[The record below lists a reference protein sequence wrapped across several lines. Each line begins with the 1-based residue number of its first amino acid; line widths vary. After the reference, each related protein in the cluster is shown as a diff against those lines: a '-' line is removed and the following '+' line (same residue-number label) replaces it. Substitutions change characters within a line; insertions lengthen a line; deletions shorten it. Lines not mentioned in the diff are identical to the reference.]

1 MNDTLP
7 LIDHA
12 LILAGI
18 LFSLGLLG
26 VLVRRNIIFM
36 LISLEVMLNA
46 TGLAFIAAGS
56 HWGQA
61 DGQIMFL
68 AVVTLGAAEVAVG
81 LGLTLI
87 LFRRYKS
94 VDVDNLNQLKG

>member
-1 MNDTLP
+1 MNPALV
-7 LIDHA
+7 DHA
-12 LILAGI
+12 LILAGL
-18 LFSLGLLG
+18 LFCIGLVG

-56 HWGQA
+56 FWNQA

-68 AVVTLGAAEVAVG
+68 AVVTLGASEVAVG
-81 LGLTLI
+81 LGLTLL
-87 LFRRYKS
+87 LFKRYGS
-94 VDVDNLNQLKG
+94 VDVDNLKQLRG

>member
-1 MNDTLP
+1 MSDP
-7 LIDHA
+7 VLIHHS
-12 LILAGI
+12 IVLAAI

-36 LISLEVMLNA
+36 LVSLEVMLNA
-46 TGLAFIAAGS
+46 TGLAFVAAGS
-56 HWGQA
+56 YWNQS

-81 LGLTLI
+81 LGLTLL
-87 LFRRYKS
+87 LFRRYQS
-94 VDVDNLNQLKG
+94 VDVDNLKELRG

>member
-1 MNDTLP
+1 MNSP
-7 LIDHA
+7 ELIHHSI
-12 LILAGI
+12 ILAAI

-46 TGLAFIAAGS
+46 TGLAFVAAGS
-56 HWGQA
+56 YWDQP

-81 LGLTLI
+81 LGLTLL
-87 LFRRYKS
+87 LFRRYQS
-94 VDVDNLNQLKG
+94 VDVDNLKELRG

>member
-1 MNDTLP
+1 MDSA

-12 LILAGI
+12 LILAGL
-18 LFSLGLLG
+18 LFCIGLLG

-36 LISLEVMLNA
+36 LISMEVMLNA

-56 HWGQA
+56 FWNQA
-61 DGQIMFL
+61 DGQIMFI

-81 LGLTLI
+81 LGLTLL
-87 LFRRYKS
+87 LFKRYQS
-94 VDVDNLNQLKG
+94 VDVDNLKQLRG

>member
-1 MNDTLP
+1 MATAA
-7 LIDHA
+7 LINHA
-12 LILAGI
+12 LILAAI
-18 LFSLGLLG
+18 LFCLGLLG

-46 TGLAFIAAGS
+46 AGLAFIAAGS
-56 HWGQA
+56 LWNQA

-81 LGLTLI
+81 LGLTLL
-87 LFRRYKS
+87 LFRRYNS
-94 VDVDNLNQLKG
+94 VNVDNLNELKG

>member
-1 MNDTLP
+1 METLP
-7 LIDHA
+7 LLDHA

-18 LFSLGLLG
+18 LFCLGLIG

-56 HWGQA
+56 HWDQA

-81 LGLTLI
+81 LGLTLL
-87 LFRRYKS
+87 LFRRYNS

>member
-1 MNDTLP
+1 MPAYIL
-7 LIDHA
+7 DHA
-12 LILAGI
+12 IILAAI
-18 LFSLGLLG
+18 LFCVGLLG
-26 VLVRRNIIFM
+26 VLVRRNILFM

-56 HWGQA
+56 RWGEA
-61 DGQIMFL
+61 DGQIMFI

-81 LGLTLI
+81 LGLTLL

-94 VDVDNLNQLKG
+94 VDVDNLQELRG

>member
-1 MNDTLP
+1 MP
-7 LIDHA
+7 VPALIDHA
-12 LILAGI
+12 LILAAI

-46 TGLAFIAAGS
+46 TGLAFIAGGS
-56 HWGQA
+56 YWNQA

-81 LGLTLI
+81 LGLTLL
-87 LFRRYKS
+87 LFKRYGS
-94 VDVDNLNQLKG
+94 VDVDNLNKMKG